1 MPPSLPGVMP
11 CDTRLS
17 ASLMDNRPLLIL
29 PHTHALLPPHS
40 EFLRQLGGKSWGPT
54 NTKCEIESDNIVNTT
69 PEVSITFGTCGVD
82 EARERGGGEGRAAGG
97 VFIR

>member
-1 MPPSLPGVMP
+1 MP

-69 PEVSITFGTCGVD
+69 PEVSITFGTC
-82 EARERGGGEGRAAGG
+82 EKERRRGRRPTGGWRGRAAGG